1 MNIIIGE
8 KIILIYYLKKITY
21 KEMIIHFIIH
31 YHLIIHLLNKELF
44 ILHQIIHILILIY
57 NNLYQQIILIKM
69 KIL

>member
-8 KIILIYYLKKITY
+8 KIILIYYSKKIIY
-21 KEMIIHFIIH
+21 KEMIIHFIIL
-31 YHLIIHLLNKELF
+31 YHLIINLLNKELF

-57 NNLYQQIILIKM
+57 NNLYQLIILKM